1 MGTGEKLAAWI
12 ASVVGGLVIMALILM
27 LLGIDPDDVS
37 PFVLLLLWLGG
48 SRIIIEIWF
57 QARKR

>member
-12 ASVVGGLVIMALILM
+12 ASVVGGLVIGGLILT
-27 LLGIDPDDVS
+27 LLSIDPDDAS
-37 PFVLLLLWLGG
+37 PIVLLLLWLVG